1 MAKRRWDQNCFARYN
16 LEGLSQYTLRLYT
29 KLADIEQDEKETPG
43 KFLDNFG
50 RLSESLLALILKLQR
65 RNDLKR

>member
-16 LEGLSQYTLRLYT
+16 QYTLRLYT

-43 KFLDNFG
+43 KFVDNFG
-50 RLSESLLALILKLQR
+50 RLSESLLTLILKLQR
-65 RNDLKR
+65 SNDLKR